1 MIGGCGYVDEMYIIM
16 IIYEMTY
23 RTSTVRTMNVYVASQ
38 YYEYD
43 MCYHTV
49 VQYTCIWIEG
59 EGGQEVVVLIEICR
73 RRLGDYTYMI
83 YDNPTAL

>member
-1 MIGGCGYVDEMYIIM
+1 MYIIM

-73 RRLGDYTYMI
+73 SVGD
-83 YDNPTAL
+83 